1 MNHEKALSL
10 YRNDKTLQ
18 LLRAE
23 HFPLLVSF
31 FHLAFKQQ
39 DRIAYL
45 QNELQSLLGDYLYQL
60 ESQGIEDYSKE
71 PLDYLQKWAQ
81 QGYLRR
87 YYDTADEPVYE
98 LSPAAENALK
108 WLDDLN
114 KQQFVGTHSRL
125 LQFFNLLKQI
135 VNTTSEPFER
145 IRQLEEDRIKIDK
158 EIEQIRQGNFIQPS
172 ETQVKENYFLAEE
185 TARRLLSDFRQVEE
199 NFRELDT
206 QTRQTII
213 KSSQKKADL
222 LDDVF
227 QQQDYL
233 WNTDQGK
240 SFSAFWEFLMSEQM
254 QEELESLIEKMNHMP
269 AVQEIKKE
277 QTVDRIKTNL
287 VDAGDKVNRSTDGL
301 IEQIRKFV
309 EQKNL
314 SESRYILQNIEQI
327 ESLLIK
333 VKDNIDPQA
342 SLMEID
348 GLFKPSFPM
357 ERPLFTPPIK
367 VLFEKSEVLD
377 GLAEANTD
385 ALFEQF
391 YVNVEELRSN
401 VRHLLKN
408 QSQVALSEVLSQYK
422 PVKGVAEVLGYIQI
436 ASNEAKHYINREQQ
450 EELFIENKES
460 GTKFRLNAPV
470 IIFNR

>member
-254 QEELESLIEKMNHMP
+254 QEELENLIEKMNDMP
-269 AVQEIKKE
+269 AIQKIKKE

-367 VLFEKSEVLD
+367 VLFEKSEVPD

-391 YVNVEELRSN
+391 YVDVEELRSN

-436 ASNEAKHYINREQQ
+436 ASNEARHYINREQQ

>member
-39 DRIAYL
+39 DRISYL
-45 QNELQSLLGDYLYQL
+45 QTELQSLLSDYLYLL
-60 ESQGIEDYSKE
+60 ESQGVEEYPKE
-71 PLDYLQKWAQ
+71 SLDYLQKWAQ

-87 YYDTADEPVYE
+87 YYESADEPVYE
-98 LSPAAENALK
+98 LSPATENALK

-135 VNTTSEPFER
+135 VNTTSGPAER
-145 IRQLEEDRIKIDK
+145 IRQLEEDRMRIEK
-158 EIEQIRQGNFIQPS
+158 EIEQIREGNFVQPS
-172 ETQVKENYFLAEE
+172 ETQAKESYFLAEE

-213 KSSQKKADL
+213 KSNMGKADL

-227 QQQDYL
+227 KQQDYL

-254 QEELESLIEKMNHMP
+254 QEELESLIEKMNDIP
-269 AVQEIKKE
+269 AIQEIKKE

-314 SESRYILQNIEQI
+314 SESRHILQSIEQI

-333 VKDNIDPQA
+333 VKDSIDAQA
-342 SLMEID
+342 PLMELD

-357 ERPLFTPPIK
+357 ERPLFNPPPKI
-367 VLFEKSEVLD
+367 LFGKTEVLD

-391 YVNVEELRSN
+391 YVDVEELRNN
-401 VRHLLKN
+401 VRQVLKS
-408 QSQVALSEVLSQYK
+408 QSQVSLAEMLNHFK
-422 PVKGVAEVLGYIQI
+422 PVKGVSEVLGYIQI
-436 ASNEAKHYINREQQ
+436 ASNEGRHYINRELE

-460 GTKFRLNAPV
+460 GTRFRLRAPV